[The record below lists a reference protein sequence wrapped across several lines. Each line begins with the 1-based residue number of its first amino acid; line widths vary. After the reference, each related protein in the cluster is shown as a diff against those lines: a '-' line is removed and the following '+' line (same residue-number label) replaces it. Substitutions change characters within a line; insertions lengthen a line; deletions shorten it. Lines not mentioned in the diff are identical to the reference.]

1 MNKAVRSYSKLN
13 EDVPLGPNFHGA
25 IAI

>member
-13 EDVPLGPNFHGA
+13 EDVPLDPNFYGA